1 MVNKALA
8 QVGLSDRGHHESS
21 ELSGGQQQRV
31 AIARAL
37 VSNPSLILADE
48 PTGALDTKST
58 ADIMDLIDRENKKG
72 RTIIVITHEE
82 PVASRA
88 QRIIRLSDGKVVEDR
103 VLANSGGRA

>member
-1 MVNKALA
+1 MLFR
-8 QVGLSDRGHHESS
+8 S
-21 ELSGGQQQRV
+21 GQQQRV

-58 ADIMDLIDRENKKG
+58 ADIMDLIDKENNKG

-88 QRIIRLSDGKVVEDR
+88 KRIIRLSDGKVVEDR
-103 VLANSGGRA
+103 VLANSGGRK